1 MKSYNPFEKV
11 PDEAGSPAAPR
22 KPEPAAKISNS
33 PTKHESSRGLDLFIE
48 LVVLAVL
55 SALLGYAVAVELFG
69 S

>member
-1 MKSYNPFEKV
+1 MKSYNLFEKE
-11 PDEAGSPAAPR
+11 PAEADSLAVSR
-22 KPEPAAKISNS
+22 KPELAARISSS

-48 LVVLAVL
+48 LAVLAVL